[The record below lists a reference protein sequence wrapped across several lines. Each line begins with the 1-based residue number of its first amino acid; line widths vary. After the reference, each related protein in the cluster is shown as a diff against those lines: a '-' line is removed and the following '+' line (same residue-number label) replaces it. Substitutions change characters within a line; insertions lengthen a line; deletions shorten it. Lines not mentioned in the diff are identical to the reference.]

1 MEISTCEGLHDIFVP
16 GLNKIIQFYIGK
28 NAKHNNC
35 IIDNASENDIWFHVK
50 DLPSCHI
57 IAVIPE
63 DIIDKKDLRYI
74 IKRGALLCKSRSK
87 YSNIKKLDIV
97 YTYIKNIVKTEI
109 EGTINILEDYCGAPN
124 EKIITR

>member
-1 MEISTCEGLHDIFVP
+1 MESEACERLHDIFVP
-16 GLNKIIQFYIGK
+16 GLNKVIQFYIGK
-28 NAKHNNC
+28 NAKHNNQ
-35 IIDNASENDIWFHVK
+35 IIDAANDDDIWFHVK

-87 YSNIKKLDIV
+87 YASIKKLDII
-97 YTYIKNIVKTEI
+97 YTHVKNIIKTKI
-109 EGTINILEDYCGAPN
+109 EGTVITTN
-124 EKIITR
+124 EKIVTI

>member
-28 NAKHNNC
+28 NAKHNNQ
-35 IIDNASENDIWFHVK
+35 IIDAANDDDIWFHVK

-87 YSNIKKLDIV
+87 YTSIKKLDIV
-97 YTYIKNIVKTEI
+97 YTNVKNITKTEI
-109 EGTINILEDYCGAPN
+109 EGTINITN
-124 EKIITR
+124 EKIVTI